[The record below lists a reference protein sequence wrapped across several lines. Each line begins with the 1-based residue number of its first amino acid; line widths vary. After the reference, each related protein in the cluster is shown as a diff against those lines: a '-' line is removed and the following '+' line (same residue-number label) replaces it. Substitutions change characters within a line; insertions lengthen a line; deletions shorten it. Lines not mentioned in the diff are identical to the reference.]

1 MERMKS
7 KAYEQACA
15 EMHTLVVD
23 GWRLIGQ
30 YRIEDYDLIVMRHSN
45 GSRLSIRVELT
56 GFKVKVDGK
65 LKKAVYV

>member
-1 MERMKS
+1 MERTTS

-15 EMHTLVVD
+15 EMHTLIVD
-23 GWRLIGQ
+23 GWRVIGQ
-30 YRIEDYDLIVMRHSN
+30 YRIDGYDLFVMRHSN
-45 GSRLSIRVELT
+45 GSRLSIRIGLT